1 MTQKYL
7 LTFSTSNLKL
17 KFLGVIAICLFTLFA
32 ITSCGGAKDRK
43 KELDITNAQVEGDN
57 KDIVSI
63 VDGKYTLVGTIKGEM
78 GQQLYIQL
86 KIRLNHPIK
95 GDALHINFSNVN
107 IGIEI
112 IDKNDVAL
120 LNYKLPFQDIT
131 EFKKF
136 LTEGKEGDVKDFNFA
151 FLMINKE
158 QYAKLMDDAVSV
170 RLVGMSIEDN
180 DYVDFKNGGKI
191 KNNEETNIDNEVTEN
206 EDKADNDENEDLS
219 EASTGDENFD
229 EWLNEYEEYCN
240 SYIAL
245 LKKASKGDMSA
256 IAEYTKMLQK
266 AQGMSKK
273 IDKVE
278 GDLTPAQLA
287 KFQRI
292 QTKLMKAAQNL

>member
-1 MTQKYL
+1 M
-7 LTFSTSNLKL
+7 
-17 KFLGVIAICLFTLFA
+17 
-32 ITSCGGAKDRK
+32 
-43 KELDITNAQVEGDN
+43 
-57 KDIVSI
+57 
-63 VDGKYTLVGTIKGEM
+63 
-78 GQQLYIQL
+78 
-86 KIRLNHPIK
+86 
-95 GDALHINFSNVN
+95 
-107 IGIEI
+107 
-112 IDKNDVAL
+112 
-120 LNYKLPFQDIT
+120 
-131 EFKKF
+131 
-136 LTEGKEGDVKDFNFA
+136 KDFNFA

>member
-1 MTQKYL
+1 
-7 LTFSTSNLKL
+7 
-17 KFLGVIAICLFTLFA
+17 
-32 ITSCGGAKDRK
+32 
-43 KELDITNAQVEGDN
+43 
-57 KDIVSI
+57 
-63 VDGKYTLVGTIKGEM
+63 
-78 GQQLYIQL
+78 
-86 KIRLNHPIK
+86 
-95 GDALHINFSNVN
+95 
-107 IGIEI
+107 
-112 IDKNDVAL
+112 
-120 LNYKLPFQDIT
+120 
-131 EFKKF
+131 
-136 LTEGKEGDVKDFNFA
+136 
-151 FLMINKE
+151 
-158 QYAKLMDDAVSV
+158 MDDAVSV

>member
-1 MTQKYL
+1 
-7 LTFSTSNLKL
+7 
-17 KFLGVIAICLFTLFA
+17 
-32 ITSCGGAKDRK
+32 
-43 KELDITNAQVEGDN
+43 
-57 KDIVSI
+57 
-63 VDGKYTLVGTIKGEM
+63 
-78 GQQLYIQL
+78 
-86 KIRLNHPIK
+86 
-95 GDALHINFSNVN
+95 
-107 IGIEI
+107 
-112 IDKNDVAL
+112 
-120 LNYKLPFQDIT
+120 
-131 EFKKF
+131 
-136 LTEGKEGDVKDFNFA
+136 
-151 FLMINKE
+151 MINKE

>member
-1 MTQKYL
+1 M
-7 LTFSTSNLKL
+7 
-17 KFLGVIAICLFTLFA
+17 
-32 ITSCGGAKDRK
+32 
-43 KELDITNAQVEGDN
+43 EGDN

-95 GDALHINFSNVN
+95 GDVLHINFSNVN

-180 DYVDFKNGGKI
+180 DYVDLKNGGKI

>member
-1 MTQKYL
+1 MTQKHL
-7 LTFSTSNLKL
+7 LKFSKSNLKF
-17 KFLGVIAICLFTLFA
+17 KYLGVITIWLFA
-32 ITSCGGAKDRK
+32 LISITSCGGAKDGK

-95 GDALHINFSNVN
+95 GDVLHINFSNVN

-136 LTEGKEGDVKDFNFA
+136 LTEGSEGDVRDFKFA
-151 FLMINKE
+151 FLMNNKE
-158 QYAKLMDDAVSV
+158 QYAKLMDEALSV

-180 DYVDFKNGGKI
+180 DYVDLNDGEKI
-191 KNNEETNIDNEVTEN
+191 SNNEETNIDNEVTE
-206 EDKADNDENEDLS
+206 EEEEDNDDELS
-219 EASTGDENFD
+219 ETSSGDENFD

-273 IDKVE
+273 LDKVE

>member
-1 MTQKYL
+1 M
-7 LTFSTSNLKL
+7 
-17 KFLGVIAICLFTLFA
+17 
-32 ITSCGGAKDRK
+32 
-43 KELDITNAQVEGDN
+43 EGDN

-95 GDALHINFSNVN
+95 GDVLHINFSNVN

-136 LTEGKEGDVKDFNFA
+136 LTEGKEGDVKDFNFV

>member
-1 MTQKYL
+1 MSLLFVYL
-7 LTFSTSNLKL
+7 RSLPLHHVEELKT
-17 KFLGVIAICLFTLFA
+17 A
-32 ITSCGGAKDRK
+32 K

-95 GDALHINFSNVN
+95 GDVLHINFSNVN

-219 EASTGDENFD
+219 EASTGDENFE

>member
-1 MTQKYL
+1 M
-7 LTFSTSNLKL
+7 
-17 KFLGVIAICLFTLFA
+17 
-32 ITSCGGAKDRK
+32 
-43 KELDITNAQVEGDN
+43 
-57 KDIVSI
+57 
-63 VDGKYTLVGTIKGEM
+63 
-78 GQQLYIQL
+78 
-86 KIRLNHPIK
+86 
-95 GDALHINFSNVN
+95 HINFSNVN